1 MANVFTR
8 TNDNGGGW
16 EISNAEGNGT
26 ITIDSNGNVIIKS
39 NGNVSLNCTSLKA
52 NNDTVIL

>member
-8 TNDNGGGW
+8 TADNGGGW
-16 EISNAEGNGT
+16 EISNTGGSGK
-26 ITIDSNGNVIIKS
+26 ITIDSNGNIIINS
-39 NGNVSLNCTSLKA
+39 NGNVSLKCTSLKA